1 MRLTEEQTMIRDMAR
16 SFATNELKPNAAMH
30 DQQASFP
37 VEALKQMGELGL
49 LGMTVPEELGGT
61 GTDFV
66 SYALALEQIATG
78 DGAASTIMGV
88 QNSPC
93 CSILQQSGNAQ
104 QQSRYLG
111 PMASGDMLACFCL
124 TEPHTGSDASAIRTR
139 AERTDSGYRITGAK
153 QFITTASHAKLA
165 IVFAV
170 TDPDQ
175 GARGISAFLV
185 PTDTEGFSIG
195 AVEKKLG
202 QRASDTCQVSL
213 DDCEVSED
221 ALIGAE
227 GEGYRIALA
236 NLESGR
242 IGIAAQAVGMAQAAL
257 DLALDYAH
265 ERESFGKPIFDHQA
279 VGFRLADMSTQL
291 DAARL
296 MYLHAADLKDA
307 GEACLREAC
316 QAKLFA
322 SEAAEKICSQAIQ
335 IHGGNGYLQ
344 DYAVERLYRDV
355 RVCQIYEGTSDVQK
369 LVIAR
374 ELSKKL
380 SDAG

>member
-1 MRLTEEQTMIRDMAR
+1 MRLTEEQKMIRDMAQ
-16 SFATNELKPNAAMH
+16 SFATNELKPNAAQY
-30 DQQASFP
+30 DQQARFP
-37 VEALKQMGELGL
+37 AEAIKQMGELGL

-66 SYALALEQIATG
+66 SYALALEQIAAG

-104 QQSRYLG
+104 QQSQYLG
-111 PMASGDMLACFCL
+111 PMAGGDMLACFCL

-139 AERTDSGYRITGAK
+139 AERTDGGYRITGAK
-153 QFITTASHAKLA
+153 QFITTASHAQLA

-185 PTDTEGFSIG
+185 PTDTDGFSIG

-213 DDCEVSED
+213 DECDVGEH

-257 DLALDYAH
+257 DLALGYAH
-265 ERESFGKPIFDHQA
+265 ERESFGKPIFEHQA

-307 GEACLREAC
+307 GEPCLREAC

-335 IHGGNGYLQ
+335 IHGGNGYLE